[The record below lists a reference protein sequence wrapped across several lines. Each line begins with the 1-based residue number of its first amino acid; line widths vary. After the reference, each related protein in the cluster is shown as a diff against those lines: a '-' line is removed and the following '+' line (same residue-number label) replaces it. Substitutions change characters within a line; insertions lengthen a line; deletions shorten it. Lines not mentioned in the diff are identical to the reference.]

1 MFFPFL
7 SEKKQS
13 WRNPAYKEENHKN
26 TLPPNLKKNMI
37 WTNFYL
43 YLKIYLHNYNFVL
56 KYNLVN
62 NY

>member
-26 TLPPNLKKNMI
+26 TLAPEFEEKHDMDKFLFIFKNI
-37 WTNFYL
+37 FA
-43 YLKIYLHNYNFVL
+43 
-56 KYNLVN
+56 
-62 NY
+62 